1 VLFKRV
7 SVLVAAVMM
16 VLTMF
21 AASAPAIRGTNPNA
35 KAASRVP
42 VEQRDSWN
50 MTFNDEFKGTTLDR
64 TNWVTCYPRTN
75 PRDNGCTHGDELQ
88 RYLPKN
94 VIVSDG
100 TVKLRA
106 RKENYVAPDGKK
118 YKYTSG
124 MITTGKDKWD
134 TTTPAKFSYQY
145 GYMEMRAKVP
155 HGQGLWSAFWSL
167 PWVKSDPGYWPPEID
182 VVEILGHNTAK
193 AYMTYH
199 WRGSATGHQVSGAKW
214 TGPDLSQNFHT
225 YGVWWKPSAIRWFI
239 DGREVRAAYM
249 DNGNIPSRPQYLLAN
264 LAVGGSWPGA
274 PDATTPFPSDLEIDY
289 VRVWQKQTDTRQHN
303 LEQR

>member
-1 VLFKRV
+1 V
-7 SVLVAAVMM
+7 SVLVAAVMV